1 MDEWMVFQG
10 FLLTLC
16 VLSENVSSDYIL
28 HVRLCKS
35 ILYKF
40 NVAYQTFSR

>member
-1 MDEWMVFQG
+1 MDEWLVFQG

-28 HVRLCKS
+28 HIRLCKN

-40 NVAYQTFSR
+40 NVACQTIGR